1 MIAVDSSVWID
12 FLTDRTTPQV
22 NVLDHYL
29 ARNPSEIALVDIV
42 LTEVLQGLPSHHV
55 HRVESLLLDLDVLH
69 LKWISDYRA
78 AAGLYRAA
86 RESGVTIRGTIDCL
100 IAAVCIREQA
110 TLLHTDVDFDRL
122 AAISELSTIK
132 VG

>member
-1 MIAVDSSVWID
+1 MIAVDSGMWID

-29 ARNPSEIALVDIV
+29 TRNPSEIALGDIV

-55 HRVESLLLDLDVLH
+55 HRVESLLP
-69 LKWISDYRA
+69 
-78 AAGLYRAA
+78 
-86 RESGVTIRGTIDCL
+86 RGTIDCL